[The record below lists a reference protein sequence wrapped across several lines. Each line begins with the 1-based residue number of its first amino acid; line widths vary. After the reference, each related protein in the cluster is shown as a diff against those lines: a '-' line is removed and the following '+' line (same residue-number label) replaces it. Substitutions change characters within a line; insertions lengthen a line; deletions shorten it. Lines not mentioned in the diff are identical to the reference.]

1 MSDAPAAKAFRDGAA
16 FRAWLERNHQLKKE
30 LVVKLYKVHAKE
42 KGLTYKDA
50 LDEALCFGWIDGV
63 RRGGDDDSHN
73 IRFTP
78 RAARSTWSAVNIK
91 RVGELEA
98 AGRMHESGR
107 AAFKRRTEARSGIY
121 AYENRQIEL
130 SAEYEERFRARKG
143 AWDFF
148 QAQASWYRRTSIYW
162 VMSAKK
168 EETRERRLATLIEV
182 SGKRKPL
189 PQLDRKATKESS
201 VEQRESK

>member
-1 MSDAPAAKAFRDGAA
+1 MSDTPAAKAFRDAAA
-16 FRAWLERNHQLKKE
+16 FRAWLERNHSSKKE

-63 RRGGDDDSHN
+63 RRGGDDESHS

-91 RVGELEA
+91 RVQELEA

-107 AAFKRRTEARSGIY
+107 AAFSRRSEGRSGIY
-121 AYENRQIEL
+121 AYENRQTEL
-130 SAEYEERFRARKG
+130 SPAYEKRFRARKS

-148 QAQASWYRRTSIYW
+148 QTQAPWYRRTSIYW

-182 SGKRKPL
+182 SEKRKPL
-189 PQLDRKATKESS
+189 PQLDRAKS
-201 VEQRESK
+201 